1 MTDDILKF
9 RKTCDILMKEK
20 GYTRGSICREAGM
33 SEPTLQKLLNDELD
47 SFKRS
52 GQAGMRSSTL
62 GIIQDFNKRHMDDV
76 TYAGVKSEVIPMGT
90 KTGKI
95 EFEHNNQEKERAELL
110 KKPETKIEPEP
121 LTAPSF
127 MESFIEALKQ
137 IPSNVTIQIS
147 INENN
152 K

>member
-1 MTDDILKF
+1 MKEDILKF
-9 RKTCDILMKEK
+9 RKTCDVLLKEK

-62 GIIQDFNKRHMDDV
+62 GIIQDFNKRHKDDV
-76 TYAGVKSEVIPMGT
+76 TYAGIKSDVIPMQT
-90 KTGKI
+90 KTGKT
-95 EFEHNNQEKERAELL
+95 EFEYNNQGKEHKELL
-110 KKPETKIEPEP
+110 RKIDSNTKPEL

-127 MESFIEALKQ
+127 MESLIEALKQ

-147 INENN
+147 INEN